1 MIYGGMCMALDTSR
15 FFTYE
20 DTKNQDIFYRL
31 PDHWWSRHYEYIW
44 ASHFVE
50 KGDIVLDAACGLGH
64 PFKYYLA
71 DKCKE
76 VYACDMDERILDT
89 NEIIKELEY
98 YIGKE
103 NIDQINLPI
112 LSIPKF
118 AVSDISNLPYEDAKF
133 DAAFCISVMEHIE
146 DTEVQ
151 LRSLQEFKRVLK
163 DDGKLIITVDYPDV
177 DVESFLSLITASG
190 LQLVGDHDFTKP
202 ANAITSD
209 YYGRDLWCIRFV
221 LEKISV

>member
-1 MIYGGMCMALDTSR
+1 MAIDTSR

-50 KGDIVLDAACGLGH
+50 KSDIVLDAACGLGH

-76 VYACDMDERILDT
+76 VYACDMDERILDS

-133 DAAFCISVMEHIE
+133 DVAFCISVMEHIE

-177 DVESFLSLITASG
+177 DVESFLSLIAASE

-202 ANAITSD
+202 DNAITSD

-221 LEKISV
+221 LEKINL

>member
-1 MIYGGMCMALDTSR
+1 MAIETSR
-15 FFTYE
+15 FFTYD

-44 ASHFVE
+44 ASHFV
-50 KGDIVLDAACGLGH
+50 KKDDIVLDAACGLGH

-71 DKCKE
+71 DKCRE
-76 VYACDMDERILDT
+76 VYACDMDERLLDT

-98 YIGKE
+98 YLGKE
-103 NIDQINLPI
+103 HIDQINLPT

-118 AVSDISNLPYEDAKF
+118 AVSDISNLPYDDGKF
-133 DAAFCISVMEHIE
+133 DVVFCISVMEHIE

-163 DDGKLIITVDYPDV
+163 DHGKLIITVDYPDV
-177 DVESFLSLITASG
+177 HVEGFLSLIAASG

-202 ANAITSD
+202 VNAITSD